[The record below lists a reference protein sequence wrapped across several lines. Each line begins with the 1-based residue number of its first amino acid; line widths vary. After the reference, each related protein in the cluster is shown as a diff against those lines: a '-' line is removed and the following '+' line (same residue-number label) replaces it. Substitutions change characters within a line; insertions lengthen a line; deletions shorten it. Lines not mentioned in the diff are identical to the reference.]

1 MKQVPSSVR
10 LDALI
15 QELGRIVLISRAWQN
30 NPDDAELTRLVGSSE
45 KRESLLALSD
55 VLRVMS
61 VWEVVGE
68 LVMTRRDGLVSHATY
83 LMNLGDG
90 NRFALLLDFFPASLG
105 KRSSTFVIGEQF
117 EAELVYYPLGV
128 RCER

>member
-1 MKQVPSSVR
+1 M
-10 LDALI
+10 
-15 QELGRIVLISRAWQN
+15 ISRAWQN

-105 KRSSTFVIGEQF
+105 KRSSTFVIVSS
-117 EAELVYYPLGV
+117 LKRSLSTILLGV